1 MLLKNG
7 TQSYSLCLEWERNL
21 FQALPRQIGGGER
34 EKMWE
39 QQNKFRTPVSGF
51 LPFLPFCLVTLAGAR

>member
-21 FQALPRQIGGGER
+21 FQALPRQIGGEEER
-34 EKMWE
+34 ERNVGTAK
-39 QQNKFRTPVSGF
+39 
-51 LPFLPFCLVTLAGAR
+51 